1 MGAAFS
7 SIATGIISSLIY
19 SLVSATI
26 AISLWRFRARR
37 YRKIWAEALRFRAES
52 LIILSAR
59 AARHANDVPRCS
71 ASEVRAL
78 VKATA
83 LLQRFRTQNYF
94 RVSTDVSDDEL
105 RSKNLIVLGSGK
117 ANVVAARAI
126 RSLSPAGL
134 SFDPTGRTIHL
145 NGHSYAP
152 EYDSSGALTA
162 DYALIVKAANPFRHY
177 QSQAR
182 TLLMFMGLHGIGTE
196 GAVLAATDRSPLLD
210 MARRVDGDDFMSVIK
225 VHVNGFVV
233 THTQVEVS
241 VRLRRGG

>member
-7 SIATGIISSLIY
+7 SIATGIASSLVY
-19 SLVSATI
+19 SLAAAALAV
-26 AISLWRFRARR
+26 AIWRVRARR

-59 AARHANDVPRCS
+59 AANHIHDVPRCS

-105 RSKNLIVLGSGK
+105 RSRNLIVLGSGR
-117 ANVVAARAI
+117 ANVVAARAF
-126 RSLSPAGL
+126 RSLSPPGL
-134 SFDPTGRTIHL
+134 SLDTVGRTIRL
-145 NGHSYAP
+145 NGRTFAP
-152 EYDSSGALTA
+152 EYDDDSGALVV
-162 DYALIVKAANPFRHY
+162 DYALIIKAANPFRHY
-177 QSQAR
+177 QSQPR

-210 MARRVDGDDFMSVIK
+210 IARQVDGDDFMSVIK
-225 VHVNGFVV
+225 VDVNGFLV
-233 THTQVEVS
+233 TDTQVEIS
-241 VRLRRGG
+241 VRL